1 MYMCV
6 IQFGVPRLNV
16 LLCQDVLQYF
26 TRTLQLIMQ
35 CIQISDLHE
44 HLDICIM

>member
-16 LLCQDVLQYF
+16 LLCQDVFQYF
-26 TRTLQLIMQ
+26 TRTLQLMQ